1 MSRAIDEIADFTLR
15 CHSTLES
22 AAKRIKELE
31 TENKTLVEALARL
44 APKE

>member
-1 MSRAIDEIADFTLR
+1 MISIDEVADFTLR
-15 CHSTLES
+15 CHTTLES

-31 TENKTLVEALARL
+31 TENKILKETLARQ